1 MATPQH
7 GWTTREWIARHIQ
20 EVALDYDDSPP
31 CVSAIPS
38 LLCQT
43 LVRLHHGHL
52 KQLVVHLHWTTA
64 TLSSRAENVAVGC
77 RMSSSGSRLWFALLP
92 HRCYSILTSRNAAA
106 AWNQTSIPRPPQLP
120 AVQDPEGVDPSDI
133 FPPAVASEAVALL
146 QESTT

>member
-52 KQLVVHLHWTTA
+52 KQLVVHLHWTNGNIVIQG
-64 TLSSRAENVAVGC
+64 RKC
-77 RMSSSGSRLWFALLP
+77 RSW
-92 HRCYSILTSRNAAA
+92 
-106 AWNQTSIPRPPQLP
+106 
-120 AVQDPEGVDPSDI
+120 VQDE
-133 FPPAVASEAVALL
+133 FKRLQAVVRALAASVL
-146 QESTT
+146 